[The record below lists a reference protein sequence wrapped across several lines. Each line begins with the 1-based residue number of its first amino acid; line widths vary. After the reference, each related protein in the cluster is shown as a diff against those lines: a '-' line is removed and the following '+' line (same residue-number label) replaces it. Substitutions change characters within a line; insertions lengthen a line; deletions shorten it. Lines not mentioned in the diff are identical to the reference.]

1 MINVFNIEKFAT
13 HDGPGIRTTIFLK
26 GCNLH
31 CPWCAN
37 PESWSLKPTLMY
49 DLRKCIKC
57 KKCVN
62 ACKQKAISFDK
73 KFLYDRL
80 KCIYCKKCS
89 ESCLTQALTFAG
101 KKLSINTI
109 VDEVMKDKDYFDN
122 SNGGITISGG
132 EPFVQF
138 EAMMKLIKALKKQNL
153 HIAIETTGNY
163 PLEYLKQAL
172 PYLDLLLF
180 DVKHLNYQK
189 IKDVIGGNPKL
200 IFNNL
205 KFLASTCPEKVI
217 IQTPVIPYF
226 NNDEKTLQS
235 IIDLAFELNITNIN
249 LLPYHTLGKNK
260 WEQINKQYYLEN
272 EKMLE
277 KETLKKYIQY
287 GNDRGINI
295 KIGG

>member
-1 MINVFNIEKFAT
+1 M
-13 HDGPGIRTTIFLK
+13 
-26 GCNLH
+26 
-31 CPWCAN
+31 
-37 PESWSLKPTLMY
+37 
-49 DLRKCIKC
+49 
-57 KKCVN
+57 
-62 ACKQKAISFDK
+62 
-73 KFLYDRL
+73 
-80 KCIYCKKCS
+80 
-89 ESCLTQALTFAG
+89 
-101 KKLSINTI
+101 
-109 VDEVMKDKDYFDN
+109 
-122 SNGGITISGG
+122 
-132 EPFVQF
+132 
-138 EAMMKLIKALKKQNL
+138 
-153 HIAIETTGNY
+153 
-163 PLEYLKQAL
+163 

-217 IQTPVIPYF
+217 IRTPVIPYF

-277 KETLKKYIQY
+277 KETLKNYIQY

>member
-1 MINVFNIEKFAT
+1 
-13 HDGPGIRTTIFLK
+13 
-26 GCNLH
+26 
-31 CPWCAN
+31 
-37 PESWSLKPTLMY
+37 
-49 DLRKCIKC
+49 
-57 KKCVN
+57 
-62 ACKQKAISFDK
+62 
-73 KFLYDRL
+73 
-80 KCIYCKKCS
+80 
-89 ESCLTQALTFAG
+89 
-101 KKLSINTI
+101 
-109 VDEVMKDKDYFDN
+109 MKDKDYFDN

-217 IQTPVIPYF
+217 IRTPVIPYF

-260 WEQINKQYYLEN
+260 WGQINKQYYLEN

-295 KIGG
+295 KIG